1 MEISFV
7 NKKVLVT
14 GAGKGIGRDLCKKL
28 LKCGASVIGVSR
40 TQSALDS
47 LAKEAPAI
55 KTICLDI
62 AEDWNKIK
70 KVIEEIGPVDCLVN
84 NAAVAIC
91 TPFLDVQP
99 EEFDVMF
106 NVNVKALLNVS
117 QTVARAMVKNKIAG
131 SIVNISSQAS
141 QAALK
146 DHIVYSGTKSAV
158 DIMSRIMALELG
170 PYNIRV
176 NCVNPTVVMTD
187 MGRVGWSDP
196 AKADQML
203 SKIPLHRFAEVYE
216 VVNTILF
223 LLSDVAPMVNAVTLP
238 VDGGFLAC

>member
-28 LKCGASVIGVSR
+28 LKCGATVIGISR
-40 TQSALDS
+40 TQSTLDS
-47 LAKEAPAI
+47 LEKEAPGI
-55 KTICLDI
+55 KTICLDV
-62 AEDWNKIK
+62 AEDWNKTK
-70 KVIEEIGPVDCLVN
+70 KVLEEIGPVDCLVN
-84 NAAVAIC
+84 NAAVAVC
-91 TPFLDVQP
+91 TPFLDVEP
-99 EEFDVMF
+99 EEFDRLF

-117 QTVARAMVKNKIAG
+117 QSVARAMVKNKIAG
-131 SIVNISSQAS
+131 SIVNLSSQAS

-146 DHIVYSGTKSAV
+146 DHITYAGTKGAV
-158 DIMSRIMALELG
+158 DIMSRVMALELG

-187 MGRVGWSDP
+187 MGRLGWSEP
-196 AKADQML
+196 EKAEQML
-203 SKIPLHRFAEVYE
+203 SKIPLHRFAEVEE

-223 LLSDVAPMVNAVTLP
+223 LLSDTARIVNGVTLP